1 MIYMVFGRPSPLYRQ
16 RLWRHFCVAFTQ
28 NFQRRRDKP
37 AARRPLYW
45 LMKQQFWWNAIL
57 PKSCAFMMQ
66 PRAMSICASSAGC
79 KKGLKT
85 SWKIASCHFEDEKK
99 QCKGSVLQADSAVC
113 INPLWHS
120 KLFLR
125 IARHRVALTTWYHRH
140 EGFGVCN
147 TTVRA
152 TGEAIMKNF
161 KIAQLRE
168 TAKETL
174 SAGLI
179 FFWLGAL
186 HFTPSFRGFDVLS
199 HIFRLFFWILHG
211 FRHQLTP
218 LNVKISQCG

>member
-85 SWKIASCHFEDEKK
+85 SWKIANCHFEDEKK
-99 QCKGSVLQADSAVC
+99 QCKGSVLQADPAVC

-140 EGFGVCN
+140 EGFGVWN

-161 KIAQLRE
+161 KDCSV
-168 TAKETL
+168 T
-174 SAGLI
+174 GD
-179 FFWLGAL
+179 G
-186 HFTPSFRGFDVLS
+186 
-199 HIFRLFFWILHG
+199 
-211 FRHQLTP
+211 
-218 LNVKISQCG
+218 